1 MRDRNP
7 VMGNQLKKI
16 RESKGMTHDDAAAAM
31 AISRGQYIKLERGE
45 RRLNEDYILRAS
57 RAFGVP
63 VQLVIS
69 EDDEWSGDDELPSA
83 PIGANFLPFAGTT
96 QAGVFVDVELHA
108 NHEPQAVAIS
118 PDPRYRRARQY
129 VWQVLG
135 DSMNKA
141 GIHDGMFAVGVDYV
155 DFVEHYRPIETGD
168 IVVVE
173 RMRFDGQERERTIKR
188 YWEEPT
194 GVALMPESTN
204 PHHKP
209 IVIPKDGVIEGEEIR
224 IIAYVTG
231 SYSLFGKAIFDL
243 DEGQKIHL

>member
-1 MRDRNP
+1 
-7 VMGNQLKKI
+7 MGNQLKRI

-31 AISRGQYIKLERGE
+31 SISRGQYIKLERGE

-63 VQLVIS
+63 VQFVIA
-69 EDDEWSGDDELPSA
+69 DDEEWSSDGDAPQSVPDSA
-83 PIGANFLPFAGTT
+83 GFLPYAGTT

-188 YWEEPT
+188 YWEEP
-194 GVALMPESTN
+194 GGIALVPESTN

-209 IVIPKDGVIEGEEIR
+209 IVIPKDGIVEGEEIR